1 MILFFSFPIILFSLL
16 ILFISLPIILFSFVI
31 LLFSFVIL
39 LFSITIILFSFT
51 IILYSLAIILFSFAI
66 LLFSLTIIL
75 FSFSILLFS
84 LSIILFSFLKLTVAP
99 SLEKTIVLCGPINFS
114 SRPEIKRLINVDDV
128 KMHESIFG
136 MAAMPFLYNGTWL
149 FQGNSPRV
157 LPVTIFKYASSL
169 IPYIGRNIFVLL

>member
-84 LSIILFSFLKLTVAP
+84 LSIILFSFLKWDKIRISYLFFYNKFK
-99 SLEKTIVLCGPINFS
+99 EQMWKWKQVLYIFFFQ
-114 SRPEIKRLINVDDV
+114 I
-128 KMHESIFG
+128 HESKNILDYGKKITEKRRSFTNV
-136 MAAMPFLYNGTWL
+136 MIWWCDN
-149 FQGNSPRV
+149 
-157 LPVTIFKYASSL
+157 L
-169 IPYIGRNIFVLL
+169 IMW